1 MKKLSDEIFSAFS
14 SRERPS
20 AVLNDSMVGA
30 ESEDYDDAAFFTGKT
45 NREIRSEDLENHPDC
60 VFGFSPQA
68 FLYYLPSIFSCAV
81 EDDRPDLLVIHSL
94 VSMLDRSNRPST
106 WDNFFSSRWPCLN
119 NMECEATLKWL
130 VWLSRFSNLSI
141 ENNSLTRA
149 FDTIT
154 LIQEQALAY
163 PIAKHQV

>member
-14 SRERPS
+14 SRECPS
-20 AVLNDSMVGA
+20 VVLNDSIRGT
-30 ESEDYDDAAFFTGKT
+30 ESEEYDDAAFFAGKT
-45 NREIRSEDLENHPDC
+45 SREVRSADLENHPDC

-68 FLYYLPSIFSCAV
+68 FLYYLPSIFSCSV
-81 EDDRPDLLVIHSL
+81 EDNRPDLLVIHSL
-94 VSMLDRSNRPST
+94 VSMLDRSNRPNT
-106 WDNFFSSRWPCLN
+106 WDSFFSARWPYLN
-119 NMECEATLKWL
+119 DIECEAALKWL
-130 VWLSRFSNLSI
+130 VWLSRFDNLSI
-141 ENNSLTRA
+141 DGDSISRA